1 MTTDLAVFTD
11 PASVAVVGASA
22 DPAKWGYWLA
32 SGALR
37 GQHRREV
44 HLVNSRASDV
54 LGQRC
59 WPSLTDLPDTPE
71 LVALC
76 VPAAHVPAVVDE
88 GLRRGVRG
96 FLGITSGVADEAG
109 LAHRITRHGARLI
122 GTNSLGIYDAGS
134 DLQLMWGTMSPGPLA
149 IVSQSGQLGSE
160 LAGLAGQHG
169 VGVSRFV
176 SIGNQSDV
184 RAVDVLEGLVDHDE
198 TRVVAVYLESFGDGP
213 ALFDALARLRAAG
226 KPTIL
231 LTVGASAAGARL
243 ARSHTGS
250 MTSSSDIVDAACR
263 RAGVIRAR
271 TPGELVDVARMCLT
285 VPAPRGNRIAVV
297 GDSGGQCGIAAD
309 VATGLG
315 LDVVAFSEDLTDQL
329 AQRLP
334 VGAATS
340 NPVDLA
346 GAGERDLGTYA
357 SITGQLMAS
366 GEIDAVVLTGYFGC
380 YGRDIASMAA
390 AEEAVVTRLGGYA
403 RAGDGPVVV
412 HSMGATTPMG
422 AAMWRHGVP
431 VYERIEATL
440 TSLAA
445 TTAPAPVPVLQHTK
459 SPTLAPIRSGYWGAR
474 TVLGDAG
481 VCFPDAV
488 VVREPGDLESA
499 AGLGFPVVLKAGW
512 LEHKSEA
519 GGVVARLTDP
529 DELAAAFAEMYGR
542 LGAGEYVVESQD
554 TRDDVV
560 EILIGAHRD
569 PDLGP
574 VIVVGAGGTETELHR
589 DTALDLA
596 PVSSDQALTLLHRLR
611 CAPVFS
617 GWRGRSPVDI
627 EALAA
632 LVSDVS
638 QLIAGRP
645 EIEEI
650 ELNPVRVAPGGAI
663 AVDALV
669 IAGADESERRTA

>member
-37 GQHRREV
+37 GRHRRDV

-59 WPSLTDLPDTPE
+59 WPSLTELPDTPE

-76 VPAAHVPAVVDE
+76 VPAAHVPVVVDE

-109 LAHRITRHGARLI
+109 LAHRITSHGARLI
-122 GTNSLGIYDAGS
+122 GTNSLGIYDAGT

-160 LAGLAGQHG
+160 LAGLAGRHG
-169 VGVSRFV
+169 IGVSRFV

-184 RAVDVLEGLVDHDE
+184 RAVDVLEGLVTHDD
-198 TRVVAVYLESFGDGP
+198 TGVVAVYLESFGDGP

-250 MTSSSDIVDAACR
+250 MTAPSDIVDAACR

-271 TPGELVDVARMCLT
+271 TPGELVDIARMCLAA
-285 VPAPRGNRIAVV
+285 PAPRGNRIAVV

-309 VATGLG
+309 VATDLG
-315 LDVVAFSEDLTDQL
+315 LDVVAFSRDLTEQL
-329 AQRLP
+329 AQGLP
-334 VGAATS
+334 AGAATS

-346 GAGERDLGTYA
+346 GAGEQNLGTYA
-357 SITGQLMAS
+357 SITERLLAS
-366 GEIDAVVLTGYFGC
+366 GEVDAVVLTGYFGC

-390 AEEAVVTRLGGYA
+390 AEEAVVTRLGGHS
-403 RAGDGPVVV
+403 RNGNGPVVV
-412 HSMGATTPMG
+412 HSMGATTPTG

-431 VYERIEATL
+431 VYDRIEATL
-440 TSLAA
+440 TSLVAA
-445 TTAPAPVPVLQHTK
+445 ISPAPAPVSRCVEPPTRAPVR
-459 SPTLAPIRSGYWGAR
+459 PGYWGAR
-474 TVLGDAG
+474 AVLGDAG
-481 VCFPDAV
+481 VRFPDAV
-488 VVREPGDLESA
+488 VVRAPRDLESA
-499 AGLGFPVVLKAGW
+499 GALRFPVVLKAGW

-519 GGVVARLTDP
+519 RGVVARLSDL
-529 DELAAAFAEMYGR
+529 DELAAAFTEMYGR
-542 LGAGEYVVESQD
+542 LGTGEYVVESQD
-554 TRDDVV
+554 TREDVV
-560 EILIGAHRD
+560 EILVGARRD

-596 PVSSDQALTLLHRLR
+596 PVDPDRALTLLRRLR
-611 CAPVFS
+611 CAPALS
-617 GWRGRSPVDI
+617 GWRGRRPVDVD
-627 EALAA
+627 ALAA

-638 QLIAGRP
+638 RLIAGRP
-645 EIEEI
+645 DIDEI
-650 ELNPVRVAPGGAI
+650 ELNPVRVAPDGAI

-669 IAGADESERRTA
+669 ITSESERCTA

>member
-1 MTTDLAVFTD
+1 MSTDLAVFTD

-37 GQHRREV
+37 GRHRRAV
-44 HLVNSRASDV
+44 HFVNSRAGDV
-54 LGQRC
+54 LGQQC
-59 WPSLTDLPDTPE
+59 WPSLSDLPDTPE

-96 FLGITSGVADEAG
+96 FLGITAGVADEAG
-109 LAHRITRHGARLI
+109 LARRITRHGARLI

-134 DLQLMWGTMSPGPLA
+134 DLQLMWGTMTPGPLA

-160 LAGLAGQHG
+160 LAGLASAHG

-184 RAVDVLEGLVDHDE
+184 RAVDVLDALRGHDE

-213 ALFDALARLRAAG
+213 ALFEALARLRAAG

-250 MTSSSDIVDAACR
+250 LTAPSDVVDAACR

-271 TPGELVDVARMCLT
+271 TPGELVDIARMCLT
-285 VPAPRGNRIAVV
+285 VAAPRGNRIAIV

-309 VATGLG
+309 VATELG
-315 LDVVAFSEDLTDQL
+315 LDVVALSTSLTHEL

-334 VGAATS
+334 VDAATS

-346 GAGERDLGTYA
+346 GAGEQDLQTYA
-357 SITGQLMAS
+357 SITGQLIAS
-366 GEIDAVVLTGYFGC
+366 GEVDAVVLTGYFGC
-380 YGRDIASMAA
+380 YGRDVTSSAG
-390 AEEAVVTRLGGYA
+390 AEEAVVTALGDHS
-403 RAGDGPVVV
+403 RAGKGPVVV

-422 AAMWRHGVP
+422 AAMWQHGVP

-440 TSLAA
+440 TSLRAVIGPE
-445 TTAPAPVPVLQHTK
+445 PAPVARQTDSLTTV
-459 SPTLAPIRSGYWGAR
+459 PIDPGYWGAR
-474 TVLGDAG
+474 ALLGDTG
-481 VCFPDAV
+481 IRFPDGV
-488 VVREPGDLESA
+488 VIREAGDLA
-499 AGLGFPVVLKAGW
+499 DATRLRFPVVLKAGW

-519 GGVVARLTDP
+519 RGVVANIAGPDRLH
-529 DELAAAFAEMYGR
+529 AAFADMYSR
-542 LGAGEYVVESQD
+542 LGAGDYVVESQD
-554 TRDDVV
+554 TRADVV
-560 EILIGAHRD
+560 EILVGARRD

-589 DTALDLA
+589 DTAVDMA
-596 PVSSDQALTLLHRLR
+596 PVSPGEATTLLQRLR
-611 CAPVFS
+611 CAPMLS
-617 GWRGRSPVDI
+617 GWRGRDPVDVD
-627 EALAA
+627 ALAR

-638 QLIAGRP
+638 HLIAGRP
-645 EIEEI
+645 DIDEI
-650 ELNPVRVAPGGAI
+650 ELNPVRVACDGAI
-663 AVDALV
+663 AVDAL
-669 IAGADESERRTA
+669 ILESAKEKQ